1 MQENPVESHKGAW
14 WKPTFYYLG
23 RYFCV
28 LWNSTKI
35 ALKTKCISIVC
46 CKHKLS
52 TTVIIKVMRLSMKAT
67 IFPNELYYRTIV
79 FLLQTRC
86 FYCIS
91 HWGNCKTSMKIQ
103 QQKNRLRRYEP
114 SRTEPSPDFGNPHNK
129 SGWATDFILQYV
141 RPYLQMDRWTN
152 GRMKPWTWKFWRL
165 HKKLLRSKKIKSG
178 FVFET
183 KEDFCNEI
191 HICTMKFHWQR
202 PCVRQFRVS
211 KWHNTTSR

>member
-1 MQENPVESHKGAW
+1 MLTCVKNRFDPSSVSSNQLFNNIIMQENPVESHKGAC

-91 HWGNCKTSMKIQ
+91 HWGNCKTSMKIH
-103 QQKNRLRRYEP
+103 KKKRLRRYEP

-141 RPYLQMDRWTN
+141 RPYVICECS
-152 GRMKPWTWKFWRL
+152 
-165 HKKLLRSKKIKSG
+165 LRSAYADWKYL
-178 FVFET
+178 
-183 KEDFCNEI
+183 
-191 HICTMKFHWQR
+191 
-202 PCVRQFRVS
+202 
-211 KWHNTTSR
+211 